1 MLQRLKIFGGILIIV
16 IIIFILFLPEGKSVS
31 NSSSDGK
38 VHLKYWYV
46 TGTKE
51 EIPYHAT
58 EFNKIQDSIVVESTP
73 IPWNEHEK
81 KILTSILSGNPPD
94 VIGLVTPI
102 PKWASRM
109 ALTPIDKF
117 IQKDNFDTSIFFP
130 SLWEEM
136 KWHNKTFGIPI
147 YSNSYAFFYNKKLF
161 KEAGI
166 DPNKPPT
173 TWDEVIQYSKLLTKK
188 DEKGRFIRMGF
199 IPHYGNLQTSI
210 LIAFELGAKFL
221 SDDKKK
227 VSLTNSE
234 MIKALQWEVDFYDD
248 YSYRQISSFTAGFGY
263 GNQHGFISEKVA
275 MMVLDNTFPE
285 QIKIYN
291 PNLDYGIAMIPT
303 FENSKT
309 ASSSGSWWIAIPRGS
324 KNPDAAWEF
333 FKFATNTQTQI
344 NEALKMNVNL
354 FPSNKK
360 SATDSS
366 FLAKNKSL
374 KIFVQQMDYAFSP
387 SIVPLVHDIFW
398 REFLNAREKALNKI
412 KTPFEALKEAENIIQ
427 TKLDEAIEY
436 DEYVREKL
444 KNENL

>member
-1 MLQRLKIFGGILIIV
+1 MLQRLKIFGGILIII
-16 IIIFILFLPEGKSVS
+16 IIIFILFFPEGKSVS

-38 VHLKYWYV
+38 VHLNYWYV

-58 EFNKIQDSIVVESTP
+58 EFNKIQDSIFVEITP

-109 ALTPIDKF
+109 ALTPIDQF
-117 IQKDNFDTSIFFP
+117 IYKDNFDTSLFFS
-130 SLWEEM
+130 SLWKEM
-136 KWHNKTFGIPI
+136 KWQNKTYGLPI

-161 KEAGI
+161 KEVGL
-166 DPNKPPT
+166 DPNKPPN
-173 TWDEVIQYSKLLTKK
+173 TWDEVIQYSKLLSKK
-188 DEKGRFIRMGF
+188 NKKGNIIQMGF

-221 SDDKKK
+221 SDDGKKI
-227 VSLTNSE
+227 SLTNPE
-234 MIKALQWEVDFYDD
+234 MVKALQWEVDFYND
-248 YSYRQISSFTAGFGY
+248 YSYRQASTFAAGFGY

-291 PNLDYGIAMIPT
+291 PNLDYGVAMIPT
-303 FENSKT
+303 FGNSQT
-309 ASSSGSWWIAIPRGS
+309 ASSSGSWWLAIPRGA
-324 KNPDAAWEF
+324 KNANAAWEF
-333 FKFATNTQTQI
+333 LKFATNTSTQL

-360 SATDSS
+360 AANDST
-366 FLAKNKSL
+366 FLAKDKSL
-374 KIFVQQMDYAFSP
+374 KIFVKQMDYAFSP

-412 KTPFEALKEAENIIQ
+412 QSPFESLEEAENIIQ
-427 TKLDEAIEY
+427 KRLDEAIEY
-436 DEYVREKL
+436 DEYVRAKV
-444 KNENL
+444 KNNNL